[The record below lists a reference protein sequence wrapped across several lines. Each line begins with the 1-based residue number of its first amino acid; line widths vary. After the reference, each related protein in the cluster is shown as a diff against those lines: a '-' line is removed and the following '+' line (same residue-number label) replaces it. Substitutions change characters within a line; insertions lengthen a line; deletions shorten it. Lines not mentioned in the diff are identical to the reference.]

1 LKDFTAAVS
10 KVDMMHRNF
19 LLGLVP
25 LTCLLN
31 AGCSEPLHVG
41 DVLPGKPACEDLWAT
56 KIGDDVNGASVTHAV
71 DATGNIFLV
80 GGFTGVL
87 GLGTSTLTSQGEQ
100 DVLVAKLTSDGAPI
114 WSKRFGDEKGQVALG
129 VATDGSGNVI
139 VTGIAQ
145 GTVDFGGG
153 PRTATEAGQ
162 AFLVKLDPSG
172 NHLWSEL
179 LGSIPGAPSVSV
191 DASGGIVLSGSGNGA
206 LDLDGSMQPSA
217 DASSFVAKLD
227 SDGHLLW
234 EKTFVSADIS
244 AKTNRTGDIALIGS
258 FSETFSLGGAQSP
271 LVAADSTRSNVVAR
285 LDAQGNEIYK
295 LQYGSVS
302 DGATDGIIDESGNVA
317 IVGVSLSGP
326 FLLGAALIPGDRS
339 YIIKLNPAGFVVYSR
354 VGNDQDYSHGL
365 PLALT
370 AIKGDNGESSIH
382 VLGQFHRFDASPL
395 TTDTSAATNG
405 VPDFAGCQADDGDS
419 TFVVGL
425 GPQGELTSCRL
436 FSESS
441 YGFNLGPNRL
451 WPGAITDGGSG
462 RLLLS
467 GGFAGHETFD
477 CATLESDPLT
487 LDNPLQPRPGFIAKI
502 AR

>member
-1 LKDFTAAVS
+1 
-10 KVDMMHRNF
+10 MHRNF
-19 LLGLVP
+19 LFGLLP
-25 LTCLLN
+25 LTFLLH

-41 DVLPGKPACEDLWAT
+41 DVVPNKPACNDLWAK

-87 GLGTSTLTSQGEQ
+87 DLGTGALTSQGEQ

-114 WSKRFGDEKGQVALG
+114 WSKRFGDEKGQIALS

-139 VTGIAQ
+139 VGGIAQ

-153 PRTATEAGQ
+153 PRTASEAGE
-162 AFLVKLDPSG
+162 AFLFKLDPSG
-172 NHLWSEL
+172 NHLWSKL
-179 LGSIPGAPSVSV
+179 LGSGVGSIGGAPTAFWVSA
-191 DASGGIVLSGSGNGA
+191 DASGGIVISGSGNG
-206 LDLDGSMQPSA
+206 DLDGTEQPLA

-227 SDGHLLW
+227 SDGNLLW
-234 EKTFVSADIS
+234 EKSFVSAEIF
-244 AKTNRTGDIALIGS
+244 AKTNRQGDVALTGS
-258 FSETFSLGGAQSP
+258 FSETFSLGGPQSP
-271 LVAADSTRSNVVAR
+271 LVAADSIPTNVVAR

-295 LQYGSVS
+295 LQYGGAS
-302 DGATDGIIDESGNVA
+302 DGATDSVIDESGNVA
-317 IVGVSLSGP
+317 IVGASSSEP
-326 FLLGAALIPGDRS
+326 FILGTALIPEDKS
-339 YIIKLNPAGFVVYSR
+339 FIIKLSPAGFVVYSR
-354 VGNDQDYSHGL
+354 VGNNQDYSSGFPH
-365 PLALT
+365 ALT
-370 AIKGDNGESSIH
+370 AIEGDDGESSIH
-382 VLGQFHRFDASPL
+382 VLGDFHRFDPSPL

-405 VPDFAGCQADDGDS
+405 VPDFAGCKADDGDS
-419 TFVVGL
+419 AFVVGL

-436 FSESS
+436 FTESS

-451 WPGAITDGGSG
+451 WAATITDGGSG
-462 RLLLS
+462 QLLLS

-487 LDNPLQPRPGFIAKI
+487 LDNPLQPRPGFVARI